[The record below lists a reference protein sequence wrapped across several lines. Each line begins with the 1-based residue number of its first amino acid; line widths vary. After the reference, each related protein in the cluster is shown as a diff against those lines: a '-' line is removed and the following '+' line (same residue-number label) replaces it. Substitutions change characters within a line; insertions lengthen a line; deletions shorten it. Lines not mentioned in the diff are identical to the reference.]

1 MIHTL
6 TELLVMSV
14 ALGIPILVAATAE
27 AVSERAGVLN
37 MSVEGMMI
45 TGCFASVLVAVQ
57 TGSPWA
63 GVLAGALAG
72 VLVGAL
78 QGLLSVLWRA
88 DQIVTG
94 LAITM
99 LALAGTM
106 FAARLLLDRDAAT
119 PGLGRTS
126 VPLLSEIPVVGR
138 ALFDLPLLGYVLFA
152 GVVAIT
158 VLTSRRTAW
167 GLAIDAVG
175 EDAVK
180 ADWAGLPV
188 LRIRYLV
195 VLLVGGAG
203 GLAGA
208 YLALAQVRT
217 FTDHMTAGI
226 GYLAVVAVIAA
237 RWRTGRVALVA
248 LVFGVAQAL
257 QFTLPAMG
265 VSMPVACLVALPY
278 VLALVAV
285 AGLVSRSR
293 RPSALTVPF
302 ARTGRT

>member
-45 TGCFASVLVAVQ
+45 TGCLASVLVAVQ

-78 QGLLSVLWRA
+78 QGLLSVVWRA

-99 LALAGTM
+99 LALAGTV

-119 PGLGRTS
+119 PGLGRTA

-152 GVVAIT
+152 GVAAVT

-167 GLAIDAVG
+167 GLAVDAVG

-203 GLAGA
+203 GLSGA

-248 LVFGVAQAL
+248 LVFGAAQAL

-265 VSMPVACLVALPY
+265 VSVPVAFLVALPY

-302 ARTGRT
+302 VRAGGG

>member
-14 ALGIPILVAATAE
+14 ALGVPILVAATAE

-45 TGCFASVLVAVQ
+45 TGCLASVLVAVQ

-63 GVLAGALAG
+63 GVIAGALAG

-78 QGLLSVLWRA
+78 QGLLSVVWRA

-99 LALAGTM
+99 LALAGTT

-119 PGLGRTS
+119 PGLGRTA

-138 ALFDLPLLGYVLFA
+138 ALFDLPLLAYVLFA
-152 GVVAIT
+152 GAAAVT

-167 GLAIDAVG
+167 GLAVDAVG

-195 VLLVGGAG
+195 VLLVGGAS

-248 LVFGVAQAL
+248 LVFGAAQAL

-265 VSMPVACLVALPY
+265 VSMPVAFLVALPY

-302 ARTGRT
+302 VRAGRD

>member
-14 ALGIPILVAATAE
+14 ALGIPILVAAAAE

-45 TGCFASVLVAVQ
+45 TGCFASVFVAVQ

-63 GVLAGALAG
+63 GVLAGAAAG
-72 VLVGAL
+72 IAVGAL
-78 QGLLSVLWRA
+78 QGLLSVVWRA

-94 LAITM
+94 LALTM
-99 LALAGTM
+99 LALAGTV
-106 FAARLLLDRDAAT
+106 FAARLLLDRNAAT

-126 VPLLSEIPVVGR
+126 VPFLSDLPVVGR
-138 ALFDLPLLGYVLFA
+138 ALFDLPLLGYLLFA
-152 GVVAIT
+152 AVVALT
-158 VLTSRRTAW
+158 LLTSRRTAW
-167 GLAIDAVG
+167 GLAVDAVG

-195 VLLVGGAG
+195 VLLVGGAS

-237 RWRTGRVALVA
+237 RWRTGRVAAVA
-248 LVFGVAQAL
+248 LVFGLAQAL
-257 QFTLPAMG
+257 QFTLPALG
-265 VSMPVACLVALPY
+265 VTMPVAFLVALPY

-293 RPSALTVPF
+293 RPSGLTVPF
-302 ARTGRT
+302 VRT